1 MSFVSTVAQ
10 RVKSL
15 NPIVDKAGRF
25 ATVCGFEL
33 RTD

>member
-10 RVKSL
+10 QVKSL
-15 NPIVDKAGRF
+15 NAIVDKAGRF